1 MPSLAFGERGLY
13 NYMLKLSKLSV
24 EGNAKINLGSGT
36 CNDYFQDWINVDI
49 NPNRCKKYKHFLQH
63 NITKPLP
70 FESNSIDVVFSEHV
84 WEHLDMRE
92 GTFAAKN
99 VYAVL
104 KPNGIFRVCVPDAIL
119 RRHSPP
125 ERFPGSHKHKTAYTY
140 ISLRWVLET
149 AKFNVKL
156 VQYWDVEGN
165 LHIDKKRK
173 LMDYGLIRRPKSL
186 IMDAIK

>member
-99 VYAVL
+99 VYAV
-104 KPNGIFRVCVPDAIL
+104 P
-119 RRHSPP
+119 
-125 ERFPGSHKHKTAYTY
+125 
-140 ISLRWVLET
+140 LRWVLET